1 MNLIGFAIRSLRQS
15 PGFAI
20 VAILAL
26 ALGIGAN
33 SAIFS
38 IVNAIF
44 LRPLPFANPDN
55 LVVLTSSLPERQL
68 ENVGF
73 SWPRLLAVK
82 ERQQSF
88 SDVAVSIQTAWT
100 ATGEGDPEQVL
111 GQQVTQ
117 NFFPVLGLQPEVG
130 RNFLPEEDRPGAA
143 NVAILSKP
151 FAERRFGRA
160 ETALGKSIT
169 LDGRPY
175 TVVGVMP
182 RAASRFPQQQ
192 TAIWAPRPDE
202 VPFLVREQIDQGGF
216 FYNVLGRLKPGV
228 SVEQAQND
236 VAAIASAYAQAM
248 PTNVDA
254 QSSADVERFLDTL
267 VGDQAQ
273 TYSLLFAAVAC
284 VLLIACANVAN
295 LALARYSGR
304 RKQIA
309 IRFALGARRRHV
321 MAQLVAENVVLALL
335 GGLVGLGLAALAL
348 VAVAQFGA
356 NFIPRA
362 EEISLDPTVVAFT
375 LVVSLATGVVL
386 GLIPAL
392 QVAKP
397 ELTDALKET
406 NRESTGGRRQNRVRS
421 ALMVAEVA
429 VSFVLLIAATLLINS
444 FVRVQNVSPGFE
456 SEGVFVGQLAV
467 PPTQYPDRSEKLANF
482 YQRLWEGAK
491 AIPGV
496 KAAAINDTPP
506 LAGFGGPSPYAVQ
519 GRPVPPLAEQPLALR
534 HIISPDAFATLGVKI
549 TQGRDFNVRDTPTSP
564 PVVII
569 NQAMADQ
576 LFPGENPIGQWL
588 ISGMLQLQQEIVGVV
603 ANMHSQ
609 NLTQAPQPEMYYP
622 VLQRPEAFTTIMLRT
637 DGDPAQLAGSVRA
650 VLKEVDPTIP
660 LNNAT
665 TLATFVEQSMADRR
679 LTMLLLAVFAG
690 LALVLASLGVYSV
703 MAYSV
708 GQRHG
713 EIGVRMAM
721 GAKPHDVERMV
732 IRSGL
737 AQTGIG
743 IAIGL
748 VAALVVTRLM
758 GALLFGI
765 GASDP
770 LTYVAII
777 VLLAGVAFTAS
788 WLPARRAGR
797 VDPLVVM
804 RSE

>member
-1 MNLIGFAIRSLRQS
+1 MNLIGFAFRSLRQS

-20 VAILAL
+20 VAVLAL

-44 LRPLPFANPDN
+44 LRPLPFAQPDE

-68 ENVGF
+68 DGVGF
-73 SWPRLLAVK
+73 SWPRLLAVQ
-82 ERQQSF
+82 ERQRSF
-88 SDVAVSIQTAWT
+88 SDIAVGTPTPWT
-100 ATGEGDPEQVL
+100 ATGEGDPEQLV
-111 GQQVTQ
+111 GQQVTH
-117 NFFPVLGLQPEVG
+117 NFFPVLGMQPEVG

-143 NVAILSKP
+143 NVVILAMP

-160 ETALGKSIT
+160 DAALGRTLT
-169 LDGRPY
+169 LDGRTH

-182 RAASRFPQQQ
+182 RSASRFPQQQ
-192 TAIWAPRPDE
+192 IALWAPRPDD

-216 FYNVLGRLKPGV
+216 FYNVIARLKPGV
-228 SVEQAQND
+228 TVEQARND
-236 VAAIASAYAQAM
+236 VAAIASAYAQAL

-254 QSSADVERFLDTL
+254 QSSADVEPMIDTL

-295 LALARYSGR
+295 LVLARYSGR

-321 MAQLVAENVVLALL
+321 MAQLVAENLVLALL
-335 GGLVGLGLAALAL
+335 GGLVGLGFAALAL

-356 NFIPRA
+356 DFIPRA
-362 EEISLDPTVVAFT
+362 EEISLDPAVVAFT
-375 LVVSLATGVVL
+375 LLVSLATGIVL

-397 ELTDALKET
+397 QLTDALKET
-406 NRESTGGRRQNRVRS
+406 TRESTGGKRQNRMRS

-467 PPTQYPDRSEKLANF
+467 PPTQYPDRSEKLAGF
-482 YQRLWEGAK
+482 YQRLWQAAK

-496 KAAAINDTPP
+496 RSAAINDTPP

-534 HIISPDAFATLGVKI
+534 HIISPDMFATLGVKI
-549 TQGRDFNVRDTPTSP
+549 LHGRDFNERDTPTSP
-564 PVVII
+564 AVVII

-576 LFPGENPIGQWL
+576 LFPGENPIGQRL

-622 VLQRPEAFTTIMLRT
+622 VLQRPEGFTTIMVRT
-637 DGDPAQLAGSVRA
+637 DGDPAQLAGAVRA
-650 VLKEVDPTIP
+650 ALKEVDPTIP

-690 LALVLASLGVYSV
+690 LALLLASLGVYSV

-708 GQRHG
+708 GQRRG
-713 EIGVRMAM
+713 EIGVRMAL
-721 GAKPHDVERMV
+721 GAKPRDVERMV

-743 IAIGL
+743 VAIGL

-770 LTYVAII
+770 LTYLAII
-777 VLLAGVAFTAS
+777 ALLALVAFTAS

-804 RSE
+804 RSD